1 MTPEEMSDFKEKHP
15 DGYVPKQDCYSKDS
29 DDAGGV
35 DMSTVSKKDLLWVGD
50 ELSALAFKCK
60 DGAKRMYLYGLFYSL
75 YKDLK

>member
-1 MTPEEMSDFKEKHP
+1 MNNIMNL
-15 DGYVPKQDCYSKDS
+15 
-29 DDAGGV
+29 DDIGGV
-35 DMSTVSKKDLLWVGD
+35 DMSTVSKKDLLWAGD